1 MIEFTS
7 LSPPSPSSFTDVPRS
22 THRSDSEDVAE
33 LKIEFG
39 PQEDEQLRL
48 FDLETKF
55 GPCMGLSRL
64 QRWNRAE
71 RWGRNPP
78 STVKELLTLL
88 DAEDGRQQALWH
100 DSRVL

>member
-1 MIEFTS
+1 M
-7 LSPPSPSSFTDVPRS
+7 PRS
-22 THRSDSEDVAE
+22 THRSDSEDIAE

-78 STVKELLTLL
+78 FTVKELLTLL